1 MDQGLPPV
9 EEDAADPSAQV
20 SPLTWLNSVP
30 DQPDC
35 DQAGI
40 QADEFAL
47 AALSPVALP
56 KALLPT
62 VDPTIT
68 TMMIAMGESGSS
80 LTADALQRELLA
92 AATSAG
98 RRHRIARSAADDLL
112 ATAANAEEAAKVIS
126 CPTHSP
132 SLFPCSSPSPCSGY
146 PGLGLDLSQILT
158 LTPTPALS

>member
-1 MDQGLPPV
+1 MDQGLPPM
-9 EEDAADPSAQV
+9 EEDATDPAAQV

-30 DQPDC
+30 DQADC

-98 RRHRIARSAADDLL
+98 RRQRIARSAADDLL
-112 ATAANAEEAAKVIS
+112 ATAANAEEVAKVTS
-126 CPTHSP
+126 RPPTP
-132 SLFPCSSPSPCSGY
+132 TPTPTPAWTLTRT
-146 PGLGLDLSQILT
+146 LTLSQILT
-158 LTPTPALS
+158 LL